1 MNNIISLVNEVHS
14 WYKNSPFAV
23 EEGRLSLAGDPFG
36 AMFKDPVDLE
46 CWIPNMF
53 SESLVSLLGIL
64 LSAKS
69 WKVLPNLI
77 LFVLIVCIYCC
88 SLNIMGTYECFR
100 WASMN
105 NWKFHLAK
113 LCVPKDIAAEYK
125 SLVKHPDPTLLR
137 EAIEF
142 GS

>member
-1 MNNIISLVNEVHS
+1 MKHDTISWLNNVKVNDTTHTILIIKYYHILSKREVHS

-23 EEGRLSLAGDPFG
+23 EEGRLSLAGDPFV

-77 LFVLIVCIYCC
+77 LFV
-88 SLNIMGTYECFR
+88 
-100 WASMN
+100 
-105 NWKFHLAK
+105 
-113 LCVPKDIAAEYK
+113 
-125 SLVKHPDPTLLR
+125 
-137 EAIEF
+137 
-142 GS
+142 